1 MLPSPTPPS
10 IYLLLHF
17 IRANA
22 MIVEE
27 SISANAC
34 FTEEEHSGLTTQ
46 VIYLWI
52 TEKNDSG
59 TFPISFRCVALDES
73 VDKRGVGIVERET
86 CISFNKTINNFEK
99 LLIVHYALNKLFK
112 FVDLIFHETRI
123 ILTRVSISRL
133 KNIFLCSFIR
143 RANQERVRRLYAAPC
158 SAISSRAR
166 YNRRACAHRIIYE
179 SDPIQV
185 LIPARPVGYQGEIA
199 RRWDEIRPDA
209 CPDTNRWRLDRV
221 S

>member
-99 LLIVHYALNKLFK
+99 LLIVHYVLNKLFK

-123 ILTRVSISRL
+123 NQCFDITIEKYLPSLVHSKSQSRTSTRTLRSTMQRHLFACTVKSTRM
-133 KNIFLCSFIR
+133 
-143 RANQERVRRLYAAPC
+143 RASNNLRVRSDLGPDSSPPC
-158 SAISSRAR
+158 GIP
-166 YNRRACAHRIIYE
+166 RRDCT
-179 SDPIQV
+179 S
-185 LIPARPVGYQGEIA
+185 LG
-199 RRWDEIRPDA
+199 
-209 CPDTNRWRLDRV
+209 
-221 S
+221 